1 MALDRT
7 YKNND
12 FYRTSFKHGW
22 DELRAANHLNVGD
35 TCFFSVIHE
44 ATYSVDE
51 DEEWEEQEDNEDKLK
66 MEVHKTNGIWL
77 R

>member
-1 MALDRT
+1 MDRT

-44 ATYSVDE
+44 ATCND
-51 DEEWEEQEDNEDKLK
+51 DGDDEWEEE
-66 MEVHKTNGIWL
+66 
-77 R
+77 